1 MDEILCLAHLNV
13 GFVIC
18 ILRLRFHASSAES
31 LQSAPFANSLAI
43 ISGIYYAIYILAN
56 ELALAVLD
64 GLIFNLSISSV
75 KDATLQ
81 TSKGGAIMHF
91 SML

>member
-31 LQSAPFANSLAI
+31 LQSAPFAYSLAI
-43 ISGIYYAIYILAN
+43 ISGIYYAIYILKD
-56 ELALAVLD
+56 EFALAVLD
-64 GLIFNLSISSV
+64 RPIFNLSISSV
-75 KDATLQ
+75 KDATLEA
-81 TSKGGAIMHF
+81 SKAVR
-91 SML
+91 